1 MELEIFQQD
10 ESLSCVALRG
20 RLDMM
25 GVQQVE
31 KDFLEATAARRKP
44 TLIDLIG
51 LEFMSSFGLGMLMK
65 CASVLRANSI
75 AVVFVNPQPQ
85 IQELF
90 EMTKV
95 DQLFTIMDDRQAA
108 LEFLRQ
114 P

>member
-1 MELEIFQQD
+1 MKLKTLQQD
-10 ESLSCVALRG
+10 EDLSCVALEG

-25 GVQQVE
+25 GVQQIE

-44 TLIDLIG
+44 TLIDLVD

-65 CASVLRANSI
+65 CASVLRANNVKV
-75 AVVFVNPQPQ
+75 ALLNLQPPVK
-85 IQELF
+85 ELI

-95 DQLFTIMDDRQAA
+95 DQLLPVMDDKQAA
-108 LEFLRQ
+108 LEYLRQ